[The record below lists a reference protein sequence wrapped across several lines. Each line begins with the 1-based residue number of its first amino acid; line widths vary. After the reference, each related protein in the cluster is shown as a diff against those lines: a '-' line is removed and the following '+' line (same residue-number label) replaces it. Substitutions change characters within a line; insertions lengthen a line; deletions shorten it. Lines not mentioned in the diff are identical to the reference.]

1 MNLIKLFICSIA
13 IIILLK
19 MLIKRL
25 NNIMYIIKKE
35 KNKLNNSNGV
45 KTPTQTQYQ
54 QEKISPEQLR
64 QEEEFRQEQ
73 MKEEQLRQ
81 ERARQYAEREKVF
94 IQKFGTHSGLDEGY
108 ISKMKRRL
116 KNKPI
121 NYEYH
126 REGLDIAYINKI
138 NRRLPMDSG
147 SYINDGYMFE
157 EDIAYLLKCLGYT
170 NVEVT
175 PPTGDFGV
183 DILAEKNGISYAIQ
197 CKKYSG
203 RVGVDAVQQ
212 VLAGK
217 GYYKSDIG
225 VVVTN
230 SYFTQQAIELAKAVN
245 IELWDNDKLNE
256 LSRQQN

>member
-1 MNLIKLFICSIA
+1 
-13 IIILLK
+13 

-54 QEKISPEQLR
+54 QEKISPEQLK
-64 QEEEFRQEQ
+64 QEEEYKQEQ

-94 IQKFGTHSGLDEGY
+94 IQKFGTHSGLDEVY
-108 ISKMKRRL
+108 LSQMKRRM
-116 KNKPI
+116 KNKPM
-121 NYEYH
+121 NYESH
-126 REGLDIAYINKI
+126 RKGLNIAYINQM
-138 NRRLPMDSG
+138 NRRLPIYSG
-147 SYINDGYMFE
+147 GYNKNDGYMFE
-157 EDIAYLLKCLGYT
+157 EYIASLLKCSGYT

-175 PPTGDFGV
+175 PPTGDFGIDV
-183 DILAEKNGISYAIQ
+183 LAEKNGISYAIQ

>member
-13 IIILLK
+13 IILLLK

-25 NNIMYIIKKE
+25 NNFMYIIKKE
-35 KNKLNNSNGV
+35 KNKLNNLNGV
-45 KTPTQTQYQ
+45 KIPTKIQYQ
-54 QEKISPEQLR
+54 QEKISPEQLK

-81 ERARQYAEREKVF
+81 ERARQYAEREKKF
-94 IQKFGTHSGLDEGY
+94 IQKFGTHSGLDEVY
-108 ISKMKRRL
+108 ISKMKRRM

-126 REGLDIAYINKI
+126 RKGLDIAYINKM

-147 SYINDGYMFE
+147 GYINDGYIFE
-157 EDIAYLLKCLGYT
+157 EDIAYLLKCLDYT
-170 NVEVT
+170 NVGVT

-203 RVGVDAVQQ
+203 KVGVDAVQQ

-217 GYYKSDIG
+217 GYYQCDIR
-225 VVVTN
+225 N
-230 SYFTQQAIELAKAVN
+230 SRNK
-245 IELWDNDKLNE
+245 
-256 LSRQQN
+256 